1 MKLSTTG
8 ALIVGV
14 WATGALSK
22 DNSKPCFD
30 CQDPYFAG
38 FRDVPGI
45 ASLCNNAV
53 RPTTTVIQSVT
64 GYTTVTK
71 TM

>member
-1 MKLSTTG
+1 MKLSPA
-8 ALIVGV
+8 ALILGV
-14 WATGALSK
+14 FAAGALSK
-22 DNSKPCFD
+22 ENPKPCLN
-30 CQDPYFAG
+30 CQDSYFAG

-53 RPTTTVIQSVT
+53 RPTTTVVQSVT
-64 GYTTVTK
+64 GYTTVTT

>member
-1 MKLSTTG
+1 MKLSPA

-14 WATGALSK
+14 FAASALSK
-22 DNSKPCFD
+22 DNPKPCLS

-38 FRDVPGI
+38 FKDVPGI

-53 RPTTTVIQSVT
+53 RPTTTVTQSVT
-64 GYTTVTK
+64 GYTTVTT